1 MGFWQDGKNL
11 KPKRAY
17 RFTML
22 VSGQGEDAQGGQL
35 KTTIPEF
42 LVKKVD
48 KPSFSISE
56 SPHNYLNHT
65 FYYPGKVTWN
75 DITLTIVDV
84 ASGDVDG
91 TQAVMDMLEAS
102 GYRIPTVG
110 DKSTVSKSQSINAL
124 GKIVIN
130 QIDETGTIVDTWT
143 LNNSWIKDA
152 KFGTL
157 DYSSEEMMNVDLTIK
172 YDNATF
178 KSVGAG
184 GVTRPSNVPGGS

>member
-1 MGFWQDGKNL
+1 MAFWQDGKNL

-22 VSGQGEDAQGGQL
+22 VAGQGRDASGREI

-56 SPHNYLNHT
+56 SNHSYLNHT
-65 FYYPGKVTWN
+65 FYYPGRVTWN
-75 DITLTIVDV
+75 DVKLTIVDV

-102 GYRIPTVG
+102 GYRLPLVG
-110 DKSTVSKSQSINAL
+110 DKTTISKSSSISAL
-124 GKIVIN
+124 GKIVIK
-130 QIDETGTIVDTWT
+130 QIDEMGTEVDRWT
-143 LNNSWIKDA
+143 LFNSWIKDA
-152 KFGTL
+152 TFGSL
-157 DYSSEEMMNVDLTIK
+157 DYTSDDMMNVDITIK

-184 GVTRPSNVPGGS
+184 GVTRPSNAPGN